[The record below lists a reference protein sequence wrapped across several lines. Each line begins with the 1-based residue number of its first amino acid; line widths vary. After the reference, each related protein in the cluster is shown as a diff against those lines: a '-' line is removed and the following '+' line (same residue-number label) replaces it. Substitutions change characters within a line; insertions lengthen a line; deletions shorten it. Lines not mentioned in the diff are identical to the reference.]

1 MTWLST
7 QYIWMLII
15 TAPGGLVSQQ
25 GIYATEAECVSAMAT
40 VQVPQQFAVECRQRV
55 RSTYQ

>member
-7 QYIWMLII
+7 MYIWILII
-15 TAPGGLVSQQ
+15 TAPSGLESQQ
-25 GIYATEAECVSAMAT
+25 GVYGTEAECAQALTV
-40 VQVPQQFAVECRQRV
+40 VQVPQQFTVECRQRV

>member
-15 TAPGGLVSQQ
+15 TAPSGLESQQ